1 MRTALPQIGPWT
13 AGPRV
18 DLLGARHYAAQMR
31 RGVPTG
37 PESSPDR
44 EPSRA
49 LTLRHSPARQRLST
63 LEREHERL
71 LREIRKKKL
80 ARDASE
86 DTARDAA
93 RAFDARLGPLREA
106 LCAATREMQAM
117 LASLLGAG
125 SRLNRRD
132 KARVRRAYGHLL
144 SERDAADESSSA
156 DEEHEPH
163 AGAGARRPSPQ
174 GDAGYSAPKPKDQ
187 GPCLLRS
194 LFRKLALALHP
205 DKEQDP
211 AQRATLTSVM
221 KEVTRAYEIGDVA
234 RLVELERSWLAAPV
248 PCEHEADLERNTQ
261 LLLQANQE
269 LRRQLRAL
277 SAELKSLRDSVL
289 ALGPLRGTRSKGA
302 GDGAQEW
309 LLAELERE
317 LLEMQVLRD
326 FARSF
331 LSGDVSLSEFLLG
344 PPSLLDDHFDR
355 VEQFLGDTFR
365 SGPCGGGRRPR

>member
-1 MRTALPQIGPWT
+1 MRTALPQIGAKTAAPW
-13 AGPRV
+13 V
-18 DLLGARHYAAQMR
+18 DLLGVRHYAAEMR
-31 RGVPTG
+31 RGIQAG
-37 PESSPDR
+37 PESSPDQ

-49 LTLRHSPARQRLST
+49 LTLRLSPARQRLST

-71 LREIRKKKL
+71 LREIKKKKL

-106 LCAATREMQAM
+106 LCAAATEVQSIFT
-117 LASLLGAG
+117 SLLGSD

-132 KARVRRAYGHLL
+132 KARVRRTYGHLL
-144 SERDAADESSSA
+144 VERDAPDESASGEA
-156 DEEHEPH
+156 EHDPH
-163 AGAGARRPSPQ
+163 RGAAGQRRVPE

-211 AQRATLTSVM
+211 TQRAALTSVM

-234 RLVELERSWLAAPV
+234 RLVELERSWLAAL
-248 PCEHEADLERNTQ
+248 PCDPEAGLERQTEQ
-261 LLLQANQE
+261 LLQANQE

-289 ALGPLRGTRSKGA
+289 ALGPLRGTRGKGT

-326 FARSF
+326 FARGF

-344 PPSLLDDHFDR
+344 PPSALDDLFDR
-355 VEQFLGDTFR
+355 AEQFLGDPVR
-365 SGPCGGGRRPR
+365 GWPCGGRRRQR

>member
-1 MRTALPQIGPWT
+1 
-13 AGPRV
+13 V
-18 DLLGARHYAAQMR
+18 DLSGVQHYALEMR
-31 RGVPTG
+31 RGVQTG
-37 PESSPDR
+37 PDSSPDR
-44 EPSRA
+44 DPSRA
-49 LTLRHSPARQRLST
+49 LTLRHSPARQRLSA

-71 LREIRKKKL
+71 LREIKKKKL

-86 DTARDAA
+86 NSAREAA
-93 RAFDARLGPLREA
+93 RAYDARLGPLREA
-106 LCAATREMQAM
+106 LCAAATEVRAVF
-117 LASLLGAG
+117 ASLLGAD
-125 SRLNRRD
+125 SCLNRRD
-132 KARVRRAYGHLL
+132 KARVRRTYGHLL
-144 SERDAADESSSA
+144 GERDATDESGSA
-156 DEEHEPH
+156 DAEREPY
-163 AGAGARRPSPQ
+163 AGAGAQRASPQ

-221 KEVTRAYEIGDVA
+221 KEVTRAYELGDVA
-234 RLVELERSWLAAPV
+234 RLVELERSWLASPV
-248 PCEHEADLERNTQ
+248 PCGPEADLERGMQ

-277 SAELKSLRDSVL
+277 SAELKSLRDSVV
-289 ALGPLRGTRSKGA
+289 ALGPLRGTRGKGA

-309 LLAELERE
+309 LLGELERE
-317 LLEMQVLRD
+317 LLELQVLRD

-344 PPSLLDDHFDR
+344 PPSALDDHFDR
-355 VEQFLGDTFR
+355 VEPFLGSSFR
-365 SGPCGGGRRPR
+365 GGPCGGGRRAR

>member
-1 MRTALPQIGPWT
+1 
-13 AGPRV
+13 V
-18 DLLGARHYAAQMR
+18 DLLGLRHYAGEMR
-31 RGVPTG
+31 RGVQAG

-44 EPSRA
+44 EPSGA

-106 LCAATREMQAM
+106 LCAALTEVQSM
-117 LASLLGAG
+117 LTSVLGPE

-132 KARVRRAYGHLL
+132 KARVRRAYGQLL
-144 SERDAADESSSA
+144 VERDGAEESGSA
-156 DEEHEPH
+156 EAEREPH
-163 AGAGARRPSPQ
+163 AGAGARRRAPE
-174 GDAGYSAPKPKDQ
+174 GDAGYSAPRPKDQ

-211 AQRATLTSVM
+211 TQRATLTSVM
-221 KEVTRAYEIGDVA
+221 KEVTRAYEVGDVA

-248 PCEHEADLERNTQ
+248 PCEPEADLERQTEQ
-261 LLLQANQE
+261 LLAANQE

-289 ALGPLRGTRSKGA
+289 ALGPLRGTRGKGT

-326 FARSF
+326 FARGF
-331 LSGDVSLSEFLLG
+331 LRGDVSLSEFLLG
-344 PPSLLDDHFDR
+344 PPSGLDELFDR
-355 VEQFLGDTFR
+355 AEQFLGDTF
-365 SGPCGGGRRPR
+365 GGWPCGGGGRRRR